1 MQLSHRMGF
10 LWNHWPATQPLK
22 RFIHKLTL
30 TVQACLWLHFYP
42 VTAGCI
48 YFSEK
53 DFSWSLAHNTTT
65 ILLSHFSRVQ
75 LCVTPEMAAHQAPPG
90 STIPGILQARALE
103 WVAIA
108 LLHHLLW
115 RKPAAMSSG
124 NPAQGPMW
132 VNLDAYLLRPTN
144 NHRDRSCP
152 EALAALAQSLTE
164 TSRETL
170 AKAIQHSHFRI
181 PDP

>member
-1 MQLSHRMGF
+1 
-10 LWNHWPATQPLK
+10 
-22 RFIHKLTL
+22 
-30 TVQACLWLHFYP
+30 
-42 VTAGCI
+42 
-48 YFSEK
+48 
-53 DFSWSLAHNTTT
+53 
-65 ILLSHFSRVQ
+65 
-75 LCVTPEMAAHQAPPG
+75 
-90 STIPGILQARALE
+90 
-103 WVAIA
+103 
-108 LLHHLLW
+108 
-115 RKPAAMSSG
+115 MSSG

-181 PDP
+181 PDPQILGDITYYFSSQIVKFANNLYQS